1 MLSASFAG
9 YTTSSISWN
18 ITASF
23 SRDVGYPDLSKWN
36 ILHSLPMPDFS
47 VVQYHTNKAS
57 LQVDDVWVLHVQLP
71 VAGITS
77 QLSGVLNV
85 TFNPNTLDRLHY
97 GSTPLVL
104 RYVG

>member
-1 MLSASFAG
+1 M
-9 YTTSSISWN
+9 
-18 ITASF
+18 
-23 SRDVGYPDLSKWN
+23 SKWN
-36 ILHSLPMPDFS
+36 ILHSLPVPDFS
-47 VVQYHTNKAS
+47 VVQNSNHTNNTS

-71 VAGITS
+71 VTGITT

>member
-1 MLSASFAG
+1 
-9 YTTSSISWN
+9 
-18 ITASF
+18 
-23 SRDVGYPDLSKWN
+23 
-36 ILHSLPMPDFS
+36 MPDFS